1 VISSLTWFELSIK
14 AESDFARKD
23 QVWKGRMKYILVSGG
38 VISGVGKGV
47 VASSLGVILKQS
59 NVSVTSIKID
69 PYINID
75 AGTFSPYEHGEVY
88 VLDDGGEVDLDL
100 GNYERFLDVTL
111 HRDNNITTGK
121 IYQTVINKERK
132 GDYLGRTVQ
141 VVPHIT
147 DAIQNWVER
156 VAAIPV
162 SPDMA
167 EPKVCIIELGG
178 TIGDIEG
185 MPFIEAFRQFQF
197 RVGRENFCS
206 VHVSWVPQPNATGE
220 HKTKPTQVS
229 VREIRGLGISPDIIV
244 CRSEKPIDESCKAK
258 VSSFCHVS
266 PNQVVN
272 IHDCPTILHVPMA
285 LKEQGLVGLLSS
297 RLSFDQP
304 LKPRGSA
311 TLKWRHLAESAEHLR
326 KSVIIALVGKY
337 TSLDDAYLSVYNA
350 LYHASLA
357 CGRKLSLIKIESE
370 DLEEETKTKNAVK
383 FHNAWKQLCSCHGV
397 LIPGGFGTRGIEGKV
412 AAAHWARINKIP
424 MLGICLGLQCA
435 VIEFA
440 RNVLNKKDANSTEI
454 DPDTP
459 HPVVV
464 DMPEHTQGDLGGT
477 MRLGKRATLFNT
489 ENSVMRKLYGSQ
501 DKVEERHRHRY
512 EVNPEL
518 IEEFESAGMKFVG
531 RDVDNQRMEIMEL
544 EASIHPYY
552 AAVQYHPEYLSRPL
566 RPSPPFLGLILAS
579 IHKLS
584 TFIAL
589 DKRGSFDASKGGSL
603 DGDVSDDDEC
613 DEDSIEIR
621 ELVKNISKSL
631 NTTAAST
638 STSSP
643 H

>member
-1 VISSLTWFELSIK
+1 LQDRQIHLAWGAVRKSREAAGSGLS
-14 AESDFARKD
+14 
-23 QVWKGRMKYILVSGG
+23 MKYILVSGG

-59 NVSVTSIKID
+59 NVAVTSIKID

-178 TIGDIEG
+178 TVGNIEE

-206 VHVSWVPQPNATGE
+206 VHVSWVPQPKATGE

-258 VSSFCHVS
+258 VSSFCHVLPS
-266 PNQVVN
+266 QVVN
-272 IHDCPTILHVPMA
+272 ICDCPTVYHVPMV
-285 LKEQGLVGLLSS
+285 LKEHGLLNLLSD
-297 RLSFDQP
+297 RLGFEQP
-304 LKPRGSA
+304 LKPRGGA
-311 TLKWRHLAESAEHLR
+311 TLKWRSLAEKAEYLR
-326 KSVIIALVGKY
+326 KSVNIALVGKY
-337 TSLDDAYLSVYNA
+337 TGLDDAYCSVYNA

-370 DLEEETKTKNAVK
+370 DLEEDTKSKNAVK

-454 DPDTP
+454 NPDTP

-477 MRLGKRATLFNT
+477 MRLGRRSTLFNT
-489 ENSVMRKLYGSQ
+489 DKSILRKLYGDQ
-501 DKVEERHRHRY
+501 DKVDERHRHRY
-512 EVNPEL
+512 EVNPDL
-518 IEEFESAGMKFVG
+518 IDEFESAGMKFVG

-544 EASIHPYY
+544 EQSAHPYY
-552 AAVQYHPEYLSRPL
+552 VAVQYHPEYLSRPL
-566 RPSPPFLGLILAS
+566 RPSPPFLGLILSS
-579 IHKLS
+579 IGKLP
-584 TFIAL
+584 TFLAL
-589 DKRGSFDASKGGSL
+589 ERGASKGVQGGAGASVEV
-603 DGDVSDDDEC
+603 DSDEEC

-621 ELVKNISKSL
+621 ELVRNIKSL
-631 NTTAAST
+631 DTGTTESASIS

-643 H
+643 R

>member
-1 VISSLTWFELSIK
+1 
-14 AESDFARKD
+14 
-23 QVWKGRMKYILVSGG
+23 MKYILVSGG

-59 NVSVTSIKID
+59 NVAVTSIKID

-121 IYQTVINKERK
+121 IYQTVIDKERK
-132 GDYLGRTVQ
+132 GDYLGKTVQ

-147 DAIQNWVER
+147 DAIQKWVET
-156 VAAIPV
+156 VAENPV

-206 VHVSWVPQPNATGE
+206 VHVSWVPQPSATGE
-220 HKTKPTQVS
+220 QKTKPTQAS
-229 VREIRGLGISPDIIV
+229 VREIRGFGISPDIIV
-244 CRSEKPIDESCKAK
+244 CRSEKPIDETIKAK
-258 VSSFCHVS
+258 VSNFCHVA
-266 PNQVVN
+266 PNQVIN
-272 IHDCPTILHVPMA
+272 IPDCPTIFHVPMV
-285 LKEQGLVGLLSS
+285 LKEQGMMGMLSN
-297 RLSFDQP
+297 RLKIDMP
-304 LKPRGSA
+304 KPRGGTSA
-311 TLKWRHLAESAEHLR
+311 KWRHLAERAEHLR
-326 KSVIIALVGKY
+326 KSVNIALVGKY
-337 TSLDDAYLSVYNA
+337 TQLDDAYLSVFNA
-350 LYHASLA
+350 LNHASLA
-357 CGRKLSLIKIESE
+357 CNRKLNLIKVESE
-370 DLEEETKTKNAVK
+370 DLEEETKSKNAVK

-435 VIEFA
+435 VMEFA
-440 RNVLNKKDANSTEI
+440 RNVLGKKDANSVEI
-454 DPDTP
+454 NKDTP

-464 DMPEHTQGDLGGT
+464 DMPEFNPGNLGGT
-477 MRLGKRATLFNT
+477 MRLGKRTTIFQN
-489 ENSVMRKLYGSQ
+489 EQSVLRKLYGNQ
-501 DKVEERHRHRY
+501 DRVEERHRHRY

-518 IEEFESAGMKFVG
+518 IDEFEAAGMKFVG
-531 RDVDNQRMEIMEL
+531 RDDSNQRMEIMEL
-544 EASIHPYY
+544 DDHPYY
-552 AAVQYHPEYLSRPL
+552 VAVQYHPEYLSRPL

-579 IHKLS
+579 IGKLS
-584 TFIAL
+584 AFL
-589 DKRGSFDASKGGSL
+589 SL
-603 DGDVSDDDEC
+603 EDQLVSNTSDSEDDDDESESELR
-613 DEDSIEIR
+613 D
-621 ELVKNISKSL
+621 LVKSINKNFML
-631 NTTAAST
+631 
-638 STSSP
+638 STSSKP
-643 H
+643 GSITPRSTTSEG